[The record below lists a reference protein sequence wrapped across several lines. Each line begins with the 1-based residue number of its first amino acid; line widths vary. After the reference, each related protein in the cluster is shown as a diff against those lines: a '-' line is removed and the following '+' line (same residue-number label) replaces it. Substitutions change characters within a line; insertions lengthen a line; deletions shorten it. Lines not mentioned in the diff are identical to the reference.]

1 MPRNY
6 IVIDTTITTARRAQE
21 LKTFSQRLRETYEL
35 GARLRDVMQQMNDGT
50 NFTDIEAHFGLPAG
64 SGQLVFN
71 MVTNTVDSLE
81 GDIQSNDGK
90 QFTQRVG

>member
-6 IVIDTTITTARRAQE
+6 IFVDTALTNARRAQE
-21 LKTFSQRLRETYEL
+21 LKTYSQRLREAYEL
-35 GARLRDVMQQMNDGT
+35 GVRIRDTMEQMNDGT
-50 NFTDIEAHFGLPAG
+50 NFTDIETHFGLPAG
-64 SGQLVFN
+64 TGNTVLT
-71 MVTNTVDSLE
+71 MIKNTVDSLE